1 MQRSTGLL
9 VNNMLPITTATQ

>member
-9 VNNMLPITTATQ
+9 VNNLLPITTATQ